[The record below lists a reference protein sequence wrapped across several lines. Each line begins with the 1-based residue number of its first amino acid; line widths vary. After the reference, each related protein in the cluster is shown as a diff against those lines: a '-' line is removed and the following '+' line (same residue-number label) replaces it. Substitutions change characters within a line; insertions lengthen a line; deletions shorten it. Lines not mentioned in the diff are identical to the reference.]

1 MVVLLIYLF
10 VTFRFLIQIKDNSF
24 LHCDCER
31 TVSSK
36 LSCVRLSTF
45 GEQNDILTHIFNVC
59 SRLHIIAI
67 IAVQLCSSYKGP
79 HFHLVV
85 RNTSIL
91 HTNSVIQIRFPRWY
105 YTSTPWCFTRVL
117 LENDSRV
124 LLHGFYRKKAVRLG
138 SDFVGSMATILL

>member
-45 GEQNDILTHIFNVC
+45 GEQNDIRTFLM
-59 SRLHIIAI
+59 HIIAI

-124 LLHGFYRKKAVRLG
+124 LLHGFYRKKVVRLG